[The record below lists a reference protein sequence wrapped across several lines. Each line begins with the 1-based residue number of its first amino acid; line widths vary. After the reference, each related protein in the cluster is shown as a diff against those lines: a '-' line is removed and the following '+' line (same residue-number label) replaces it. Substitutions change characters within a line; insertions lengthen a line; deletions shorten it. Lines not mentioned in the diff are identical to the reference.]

1 MSKLKKT
8 KIRKTRKN
16 MQKGGDPSV
25 NIKYEKA
32 IEKYSKILG
41 KLPPFVTLSSII
53 PKVGPANINLLIVNL
68 TNKAS
73 NYPNTITN
81 EEQINE
87 ILYPVVADLLKDII
101 NKGGITGYLAKQV
114 DITKVFSDIRK
125 NALLT
130 VSQPND
136 LIPALIEDLEVFKGG
151 KNSNDVLPPR
161 FKFKDPLP
169 TENNKQTSST
179 NNGASSTNNGA
190 SSTNNGA
197 SSTNNGASSTNNGA
211 STNNKRPKRNHTYL
225 FGSQESPT
233 SRFNAEAGSR
243 KIRKSKRYI
252 KRRTKKTYAK

>member
-68 TNKAS
+68 RNKAS

-81 EEQINE
+81 EEQINK

-125 NALLT
+125 NALLS

-136 LIPALIEDLEVFKGG
+136 LIPALIEDLEVFKRG
-151 KNSNDVLPPR
+151 KNSDDALPPR

-169 TENNKQTSST
+169 RENNKQTSST
-179 NNGASSTNNGA
+179 NNRASSTNNGT
-190 SSTNNGA
+190 SSNYQGATTYNN
-197 SSTNNGASSTNNGA
+197 TRPDK
-211 STNNKRPKRNHTYL
+211 KRKRTYSV
-225 FGSQESPT
+225 GSQESPESPESPT
-233 SRFNAEAGSR
+233 SRFKAEAGSR